1 MKYMYILLAAFNV
14 FFFFFYIYIFIVK
27 FAKDYNVLHV
37 KCLSSLEY
45 IYINNFLYTIFL
57 AFFI

>member
-45 IYINNFLYTIFL
+45 IYILIIFYIP
-57 AFFI
+57 FS